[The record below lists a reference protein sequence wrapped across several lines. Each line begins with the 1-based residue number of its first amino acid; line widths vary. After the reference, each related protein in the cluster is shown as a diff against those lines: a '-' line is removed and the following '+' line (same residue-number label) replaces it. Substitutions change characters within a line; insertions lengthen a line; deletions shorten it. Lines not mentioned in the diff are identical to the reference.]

1 MRPKTR
7 PITSRRSR
15 PGTRQTGAQLHPK
28 VRQRKQKAF
37 AFATL
42 SKAIHIQP
50 SELKTEIQDIQIDQ
64 EKKRGRRMTKNDEK

>member
-42 SKAIHIQP
+42 SKA
-50 SELKTEIQDIQIDQ
+50 STSS
-64 EKKRGRRMTKNDEK
+64 RAN